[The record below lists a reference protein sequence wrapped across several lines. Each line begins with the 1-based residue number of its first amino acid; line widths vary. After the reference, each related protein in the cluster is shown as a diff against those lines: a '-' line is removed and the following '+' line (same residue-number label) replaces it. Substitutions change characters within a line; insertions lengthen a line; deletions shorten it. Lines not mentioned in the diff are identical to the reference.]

1 MTRDEFLQIHW
12 EYYLLLEE
20 DFMGTTRYVELD
32 QANFNTFSKEYYK
45 MFMSICMES
54 EALMK
59 AISGVGGN
67 AYSNIGIFGA
77 GVLNK
82 YPDIIN
88 KEVNVNYTNIILKPY
103 SGWLATAARKTLN
116 WWDAYDDA
124 KHDRVAMDSKA
135 NLENVINALAGLY
148 ILEYLYLNEIVDVEN
163 EPNVPDEL
171 SRLFTYRDDDP
182 DWVAQSTVFYKMTKV

>member
-1 MTRDEFLQIHW
+1 MKRDEFMQIHW
-12 EYYLLLEE
+12 KYYLLLEE
-20 DFMGTTRYVELD
+20 DFLRTTRYVELD
-32 QANFNTFSKEYYK
+32 QANFDTFSKEYYK
-45 MFMSICMES
+45 IFMSICMES

-59 AISGVGGN
+59 AISGIGGN
-67 AYSNIGIFGA
+67 AYSNIGDFGA
-77 GVLNK
+77 GILNK
-82 YPDIIN
+82 YPGITN

-103 SGWLATAARKTLN
+103 DGWLASAARKTLK

-135 NLENVINALAGLY
+135 NLDNVINALAGLY

-182 DWVAQSTVFYKMTKV
+182 DWVAQSTVFYKVVKV